1 MPSAEAWDA
10 IAPGYAS
17 RAASFTAAFA
27 PELLAAAHASSSSGG
42 AAAESEGGGLAV
54 LDVAAGSGAVA
65 LLAAT
70 SPTVGSVHACDL
82 SPAMLEQLSAAAASL
97 PGTAAPIEATACDA
111 TTLPMP
117 SDTYARPKPLLPP
130 FPFPA
135 LRSSVVQDAVASNFG
150 VIFAPDVGAGLA
162 EMARVCKPVKA
173 PLDHLQ
179 TVSGPPTRSSP
190 C

>member
-27 PELLAAAHASSSSGG
+27 PELLAAAHASSSG
-42 AAAESEGGGLAV
+42 ASQAEGGGLAV

-70 SPTVGSVHACDL
+70 SAAVGSVHACDL

-117 SDTYARPKPLLPP
+117 SDTYARPNPLL
-130 FPFPA
+130 
-135 LRSSVVQDAVASNFG
+135 
-150 VIFAPDVGAGLA
+150 
-162 EMARVCKPVKA
+162 
-173 PLDHLQ
+173 
-179 TVSGPPTRSSP
+179 
-190 C
+190 